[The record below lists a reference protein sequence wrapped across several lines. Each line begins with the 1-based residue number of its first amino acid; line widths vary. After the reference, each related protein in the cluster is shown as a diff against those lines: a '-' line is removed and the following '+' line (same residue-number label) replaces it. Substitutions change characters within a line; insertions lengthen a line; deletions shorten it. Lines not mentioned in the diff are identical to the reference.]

1 MHSKLPTLK
10 YRRRQDMIQVF
21 HATQKYQ
28 PILGIIQNL
37 TPEVINTNYLTT
49 CFTTIYANI
58 LCARIA
64 NIWNSLPNSSVDV
77 DTVCLFKA
85 RLDKFRMHQDVK
97 YDFTADLARI
107 GNKSVHKMSVCSFLC
122 IIDTR

>member
-1 MHSKLPTLK
+1 
-10 YRRRQDMIQVF
+10 MIEVF
-21 HATQKYQ
+21 HATQKNQ
-28 PILGIIQNL
+28 PILGITQNL
-37 TPEVINTNYLTT
+37 APEVINTNYLTT

-64 NIWNSLPNSSVDV
+64 NNWNSLPNSIVDV

-97 YDFTADLARI
+97 YDFMADLPRI
-107 GNKSVHKMSVCSFLC
+107 GNRSVHKMSVL
-122 IIDTR
+122 